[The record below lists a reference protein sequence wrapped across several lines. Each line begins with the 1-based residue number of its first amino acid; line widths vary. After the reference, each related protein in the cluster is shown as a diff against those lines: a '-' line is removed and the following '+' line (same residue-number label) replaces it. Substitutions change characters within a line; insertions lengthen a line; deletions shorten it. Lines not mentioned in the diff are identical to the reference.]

1 MRAHWFQ
8 HVPFEGLGS
17 IRAWLDSRGY
27 ETTCT
32 RFFESAD
39 LPDPDAVDLLVV
51 LGGPMSVNDESRF
64 PWLVAEKRFVRAMV
78 ERGTPVL
85 GICLGAQMI
94 ASAMGAKVFANP
106 VKEIGWFPVH
116 AVHADGDATAFAF
129 PPTVVAFHWHG
140 ETFELPQGAVRLAR
154 SEGCENQALQLGTR
168 AIDLQFHLETTP
180 QSAHDLVIHCRNELV
195 PSTYVQT
202 AEELLA
208 ANPTRYRSIN
218 DLMGRVLCSLTGAPA
233 TERARGCP

>member
-1 MRAHWFQ
+1 
-8 HVPFEGLGS
+8 
-17 IRAWLDSRGY
+17 LDSRGY
-27 ETTCT
+27 ETACT
-32 RFFESAD
+32 RTFESVD

-51 LGGPMSVNDESRF
+51 LGGPMSVNDESQF

-106 VKEIGWFPVH
+106 VREIGWLPVH
-116 AVHADGDATAFAF
+116 AVPSSGGAATFAF
-129 PPTVVAFHWHG
+129 PPSQMAFHWHG
-140 ETFELPQGAVRLAR
+140 ETFELPRGAVRLAR
-154 SEGCENQALQLGTR
+154 SEGCENQAFQLGAR
-168 AIDLQFHLETTP
+168 AIGLQYHLETTP

-202 AEELLA
+202 AEEILA
-208 ANPTRYRSIN
+208 AKPTRYRSIN
-218 DLMGRVLCSLTGAPA
+218 DLMGRVLCFLTGTPA
-233 TERARGCP
+233 TERAGGCQ